1 MKTKVHVLLIGYSKL
16 SRKRLVNY
24 LIRNKIKLSIASK
37 SYKGN
42 IDNIV
47 EQFSSYDN
55 ALKFSKANIVYISLP
70 NSLHYVWAK
79 KALNYGYHVIVD
91 KPICENY
98 SKSLD
103 LVSVAKKKNRLI
115 SEATFF
121 NYHNQIKKS
130 LTIIKNKKIS
140 KIHVNFTIPLPPK
153 NSILLSKVLYGGVI
167 MDMAPYAAAIHRIF
181 LKKNIIKKKITIK
194 KNKNKLP
201 VEMNLKLFYEN
212 FSYKGK
218 FKFGGKYKNQIEIFY
233 GDQKL
238 KINRAFS
245 PPEDENLTLELHNNK
260 SIQKLIIKKDNC
272 FRNYFKK
279 ILNSIKKRRYSIFYN
294 KILVDQKFRDN
305 II

>member
-1 MKTKVHVLLIGYSKL
+1 
-16 SRKRLVNY
+16 
-24 LIRNKIKLSIASK
+24 
-37 SYKGN
+37 
-42 IDNIV
+42 
-47 EQFSSYDN
+47 
-55 ALKFSKANIVYISLP
+55 
-70 NSLHYVWAK
+70 
-79 KALNYGYHVIVD
+79 
-91 KPICENY
+91 
-98 SKSLD
+98 
-103 LVSVAKKKNRLI
+103 
-115 SEATFF
+115 
-121 NYHNQIKKS
+121 
-130 LTIIKNKKIS
+130 
-140 KIHVNFTIPLPPK
+140 
-153 NSILLSKVLYGGVI
+153 
-167 MDMAPYAAAIHRIF
+167 
-181 LKKNIIKKKITIK
+181 
-194 KNKNKLP
+194 
-201 VEMNLKLFYEN
+201 MNLKLFYEN